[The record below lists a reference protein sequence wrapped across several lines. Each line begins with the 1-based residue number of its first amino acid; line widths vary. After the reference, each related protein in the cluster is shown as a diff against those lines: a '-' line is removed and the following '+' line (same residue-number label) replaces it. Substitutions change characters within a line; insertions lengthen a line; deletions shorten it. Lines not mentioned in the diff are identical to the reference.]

1 MSENCPNLIF
11 LVSRLVIS
19 PRNLFIYFF
28 SVFVYKSVGSKCR
41 NTDVKKRE
49 TDMLSARSV
58 DGAWRQLMMS
68 VITSK
73 ESRLN
78 LNNLP
83 MSDLC
88 F

>member
-1 MSENCPNLIF
+1 M
-11 LVSRLVIS
+11 
-19 PRNLFIYFF
+19 
-28 SVFVYKSVGSKCR
+28 
-41 NTDVKKRE
+41 KKRE

-68 VITSK
+68 VITSE